1 MLEVVQVS
9 PDNKYTGANELF
21 YSSTVKFHK
30 VVQQYNSGAVEDFTS
45 RHSAV
50 YLRIQNWK
58 HSWNQSTFAKVIIKN
73 NSGTYFMDH
82 GVEH

>member
-50 YLRIQNWK
+50 YLRIQN
-58 HSWNQSTFAKVIIKN
+58 
-73 NSGTYFMDH
+73 
-82 GVEH
+82 